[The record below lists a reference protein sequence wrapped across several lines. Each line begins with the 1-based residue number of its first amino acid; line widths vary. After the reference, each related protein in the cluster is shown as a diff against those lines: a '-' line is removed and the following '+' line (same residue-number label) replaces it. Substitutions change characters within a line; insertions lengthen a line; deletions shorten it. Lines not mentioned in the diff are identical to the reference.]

1 MTKKQLTLNFDTVGE
16 ALVELLRLRGIDY
29 IFGGAPTS
37 MMEALAKQSSQSETS
52 LHGVVTPHEQTAVAM
67 AHGYYAATQ
76 RPQAVYLYSI
86 VGTANGLGGIINA
99 ARARIPMIIISAR
112 SPISERRGVPGA
124 RDIHVQWAQESFDQ
138 AAMVREYVKWDYE
151 VRQPE
156 QVADV
161 LDRALEVAMA
171 EPRGPVYISVPRDVL
186 AAPLQGLTINE
197 PSRRQFHPRLTPDPA
212 ALDAAAEL
220 LAQAKA
226 PVIVTAETGITAANR
241 EALGRL
247 GLAGGIGV
255 LEASPVYSNL
265 SPDHPCHLGYV
276 FASQV
281 NPSLEQADVIL
292 ALECDVPWFTARVN
306 IPPSTRVIQ
315 AGVDPLYQHLPMR
328 NFPCDVALIGHADVI
343 LNGLADRVEK
353 QVPDSTRQARLEQ
366 HQARRATE
374 SQALD
379 EAVRKDSER
388 QDISAAWANHALAQL
403 VDDDVI
409 LVNEYPVDLRIVQP
423 QGAGSYFGPSHAGG
437 LGWGMAA
444 ALGIQAAKPDATVIC
459 AVGDGSYHFSSPLS
473 CHEVAASENLPILTV
488 VFNNGGWNEVRKS
501 VLSTHPDGHAAK
513 APVIPLTTFGSQARF
528 EAVVEAFGGF
538 GARVTD
544 PQQLLP
550 TLREALRVVRE
561 ERRQAL
567 VNIAISA

>member
-1 MTKKQLTLNFDTVGE
+1 MKPITLNFDTVGE
-16 ALVELLRLRGIDY
+16 ALAELLRLRGVNY

-37 MMEALAKQSSQSETS
+37 MLEAIAKQHAGEHSG

-67 AHGYYAATQ
+67 AHGYYAATLQ
-76 RPQAVYLYSI
+76 PQAVYLYSI

-99 ARARIPMIIISAR
+99 ARARIPMIIIAAR
-112 SPISERRGVPGA
+112 SPISEQRGVPGA

-138 AAMVREYVKWDYE
+138 ASMVREYVKWDYE
-151 VRQPE
+151 IRQPE
-156 QVADV
+156 QVAAV

-186 AAPLQGLTINE
+186 ATPVQGLTIDE
-197 PSRRQFHPRLTPDPA
+197 PSRRKAYPRLTPDPA

-220 LAQAKA
+220 LAKAKS

-241 EALGRL
+241 EALARL

-265 SPDHPCHLGYV
+265 APDHPCHLGYI

-281 NPSLEQADVIL
+281 NPDLEQADVIL
-292 ALECDVPWFTARVN
+292 ALECDVPWFTARVSV
-306 IPPSTRVIQ
+306 PPSTRVIQ
-315 AGVDPLYQHLPMR
+315 AGVDPLYQRLPMR

-343 LNGLADRVEK
+343 LHGLADRVET
-353 QVPDSTRQARLEQ
+353 QVPDTTRQARLEQ
-366 HQARRATE
+366 HQARRASE
-374 SQALD
+374 SRALN
-379 EAVRKDSER
+379 ETVKKDSKR
-388 QDISAAWANHALAQL
+388 SDISAVWANHVLAQL
-403 VDDDVI
+403 LNDDVI
-409 LVNEYPVDLRIVQP
+409 LVNEYPVDLRLVQP
-423 QGAGSYFGPSHAGG
+423 QGAGTYFGPSHAGG

-444 ALGIQAAKPDATVIC
+444 ALGIQAAKPNATVIC
-459 AVGDGSYHFSSPLS
+459 ALGDGAYHYSSPLS
-473 CHEVAASENLPILTV
+473 CHEVAATENLPILTV

-528 EAVVEAFGGF
+528 EDVVEAFGGF
-538 GARVTD
+538 GASVED
-544 PQQLLP
+544 SQQLLP

-567 VNIAISA
+567 VNIAVSA